1 MVAILTPQ
9 NVKDIDT
16 ACVDAAGIPV
26 ATLMENAAAGAAAII
41 LERFPAGKRILVL
54 CGNGNNGGD
63 GFALARMLC
72 QWHTVTVAADADPG
86 KMTDATRANFVKI
99 QRSLPTISLREAH
112 SVVNDVDVVAD
123 AVFGVGFRGS
133 LQNSSVDWFPDIRVP
148 FKIAIDVPSGLDALT
163 GSADEFAFRADMT
176 ITMEGLKLGMLCERG
191 PDVCGNVRI
200 AAIGVPG
207 EILEMHSTA
216 FAMEHSDI
224 RRILPARKR
233 QTSKFDYGR
242 VLVIAGSASMRGAA
256 ALTAHAA
263 LRAGSGLVELVTPAI
278 HPLIPREV
286 IATEVPATADGTI
299 SLKAK
304 GILQSKIQRATTI
317 AVGPGIGNN
326 EETLELLADLLERS
340 DVQVPIVI
348 DADGLRIVNKLT
360 RSLSHCVLTPH
371 HSEFEHV
378 VGTIHVLNGSSCM
391 ERITACRDL
400 AAQRKCVVHLK
411 SYPSITTDGSRTFVT
426 LGGNPGMATAGSGD
440 VLTGIIA
447 GLCAQHV
454 PPLLAAAL
462 GSHIHAA
469 SGDAAI
475 KHRAPESLIA
485 GDIIERIGD
494 VIPPEH
500 YGAAE

>member
-1 MVAILTPQ
+1 MLLILTPQ
-9 NVKDIDT
+9 DVKDIDT
-16 ACVDAAGIPV
+16 ACAGIADIPV
-26 ATLMENAAAGAAAII
+26 ATLMENAASSAAAII
-41 LERFPAGKRILVL
+41 LERFPAAKRILVL

-72 QWHTVTVAADADPG
+72 ERHTVTVAADADQG
-86 KMTDATRANFVKI
+86 KMSDATRANFVKI
-99 QRSLPTISLREAH
+99 QRSLPTMSLREAH
-112 SVVNDVDVVAD
+112 SIANDVDVVVD

-133 LQNSSVDWFPDIRVP
+133 LRNSAVDWFPEIRAP

-176 ITMEGLKLGMLCERG
+176 ITMEGMKLGMLCERG
-191 PDVCGNVRI
+191 AEVCGDVSI
-200 AAIGVPG
+200 ATIGAPR
-207 EILEMHSTA
+207 EILEKHTTA
-216 FAMEHSDI
+216 LAIEHSDI
-224 RRILPARKR
+224 RQILPERRR

-263 LRAGSGLVELVTPAI
+263 LRAGAGLVELVTPSI
-278 HPLIPREV
+278 HPLTPREIIV
-286 IATEVPATADGTI
+286 TEVPATTDGTI
-299 SLKAK
+299 SPQARD
-304 GILQSKIQRATTI
+304 ILELKIQRATAV

-326 EETLELLADLLERS
+326 EETLELLADVLER
-340 DVQVPIVI
+340 VGEQTPIVI

-360 RSLSHCVLTPH
+360 TALRHCVITPH
-371 HSEFEHV
+371 HREFELIV
-378 VGTIHVLNGSSCM
+378 ERKGTLNGTTCM
-391 ERITACRDL
+391 ERITACRVL
-400 AAQRKCVVHLK
+400 VEQKKCVVHLK
-411 SYPSITTDGSRTFVT
+411 SYPSITTDGAKTFLT

-447 GLCAQHV
+447 GLCAQQV
-454 PPLLAAAL
+454 SLLQAAAL

-475 KHRAPESLIA
+475 KYRAPESIIA

-494 VIPPEH
+494 VIPS
-500 YGAAE
+500 